1 MQKKMTMMMMMV
13 VFAAFADQDVI
24 LKSLNISS
32 NHLPKRAPNLHKM
45 MVSVRL
51 LSPLLLLRDCRGH
64 HCVASDEP
72 QATDSDQGLSPSC
85 VCSYGDILE
94 IQTVRMVSTFCNSVE
109 ITPQLLK

>member
-1 MQKKMTMMMMMV
+1 MTMMMMM
-13 VFAAFADQDVI
+13 VFAAFADQDAI
-24 LKSLNISS
+24 LKSLNISN

-72 QATDSDQGLSPSC
+72 QATDSDQGLSPS
-85 VCSYGDILE
+85 VCLYGDILE

-109 ITPQLLK
+109 ITPQL